1 MGLSGR
7 IAAAFQSAQ
16 ITPLLALL
24 ALLLGLFAVLV
35 TPREEEPQ
43 IDVTMA
49 NVIVPFPG
57 AAVRDVEQMIATPA
71 EQVLAQMLGVEHVMS
86 VSRPGMAVLTV
97 QFAVGVPRT
106 EALVRL
112 HDTLR
117 SNADWLP
124 RGLGA
129 QEPII
134 RPKGIDDVPV
144 VTLTLFS
151 DDPDSG
157 PFALERVAHSIEA
170 ELMRVP
176 GARTV
181 TTIGGPGRAVLVT
194 PREEEPQ
201 IDVTMANVIVPFPGA
216 AVRDV
221 EQMIATPAEQVL
233 AQMLGVEHVMSVS
246 RPGMAVLTV
255 QFAVGVPRTEA
266 LVRLHDSL
274 RSNADWLPR
283 GLGAQEPII
292 RPKGI
297 DDVPVV
303 TLTLFSDDPDSG
315 PFALERVA
323 HSIEA
328 ELMRVPGA
336 RTVTTIGGP
345 GRAVLVQL
353 DAARMASSA
362 ITVDEVR
369 GALQSANQ
377 GLPLGEL
384 LGGNQSVTLEAGP
397 LLASAQEVADI
408 MVGTRQGK
416 PVFLKDIAT
425 VTDGPRPA
433 QRYVWHGQVSAGQ
446 ATEYPA
452 VTLAVTKKAGANAI
466 DVAQAVMQRV
476 DELRNTVIPA
486 EVQVAET
493 RDYGAT
499 ANDKA
504 QKLIQKLLFATASVV
519 ALVFF
524 ALGRREALI
533 VGVAVG
539 LTLAATLFASWA
551 WGFTLNRVSLFA
563 LIFSIGILVDDAIV
577 VVENIHRHQ
586 ALHPDKTLLQ
596 LIPGAVDEV
605 GGPTILATF
614 TVIAALLPMAFV
626 SGLMGPYMAPIPI
639 NASMGM
645 VISLAV
651 AFTVTPWLA
660 RLWMKNHSATHTTS
674 KAPSGISAKLTPLF
688 ERIFTPLLDE
698 HTGRRNRSL
707 LGLAVVGLIALSML
721 LPVLGWVQLKML
733 PFDNKSE
740 FQVIVDMPAGTPPEA
755 TAAVLHELAAH
766 LATVPEV
773 TNYQAYAGTA
783 GPINFNGLVRQY
795 DLRSGGEVG
804 DIQVNLKDKH
814 ERQDQSHA
822 IAMRERPALQ
832 AIGARF
838 GANVKVVEVPPG
850 PPVLSPIVAEI
861 YGPEAEGRRQVAQ
874 AVRQALAQTTGIVDL
889 DDSAIANA
897 PRQLVLVD
905 RAKAMQMGV
914 PQAAIVSALH
924 AGLMGEAATWL
935 RDAHSK
941 YPTPVLLQLPPERH
955 GDLSALLQLPVRTA
969 DGRTVAIG
977 ELVTVTDTL
986 REQPIYH
993 KDLLP
998 MNLVVADM
1006 AGKVDSPLYG
1016 MFAARSAIA
1025 TIVAPDGAGLEEYF
1039 IRQPSDPYRGYA
1051 IKWDGEWQIT
1061 SETFRDMGAAYAVGL
1076 LLIYLLVVAHFAS
1089 YLTPLIIMA
1098 PIPLTIIGV
1107 MPGHA
1112 ILGAQYTATSMIG
1125 MIALA
1130 GIIVRNSILLV
1141 DFIRLQVQAGQD
1153 FKQAIVQSA
1162 ITRAQPIVLTGL
1174 AAMLGAFFILDD
1186 PIFNGLAISLIF
1198 GIAVSTVLTLVV
1210 IPLLYYIAY
1219 RHRLDVVRGPAAS
1232 PAAPSQGAV
1241 E

>member
-1 MGLSGR
+1 MGAQKHSMGISGR
-7 IAAAFQSAQ
+7 IAQAFQAAQ
-16 ITPLLALL
+16 ITPLLALV

-57 AAVRDVEQMIATPA
+57 APVADVEQMIATPA
-71 EQVLAQMLGVEHVMS
+71 EQVLSQMLGVEHVTS
-86 VSRPGMAVLTV
+86 VSRPGVAALTV
-97 QFAVGVPRT
+97 QFKVGVKRND
-106 EALVRL
+106 ALVRL

-129 QEPII
+129 MEPIV

-144 VTLTLFS
+144 VTLTLYS
-151 DDPDSG
+151 QDQDAG
-157 PFALERVAHSIEA
+157 AFALERVAHSMEA

-176 GARTV
+176 GTRTV
-181 TTIGGPGRAVLVT
+181 STIGGPGRAV
-194 PREEEPQ
+194 R
-201 IDVTMANVIVPFPGA
+201 
-216 AVRDV
+216 
-221 EQMIATPAEQVL
+221 
-233 AQMLGVEHVMSVS
+233 
-246 RPGMAVLTV
+246 
-255 QFAVGVPRTEA
+255 
-266 LVRLHDSL
+266 
-274 RSNADWLPR
+274 
-283 GLGAQEPII
+283 
-292 RPKGI
+292 
-297 DDVPVV
+297 
-303 TLTLFSDDPDSG
+303 
-315 PFALERVA
+315 
-323 HSIEA
+323 
-328 ELMRVPGA
+328 
-336 RTVTTIGGP
+336 
-345 GRAVLVQL
+345 VQL
-353 DAARMASSA
+353 DAARMAGSGV
-362 ITVDEVR
+362 TVDDLR
-369 GALQSANQ
+369 QALQSANM
-377 GLPLGEL
+377 GLPVGEL
-384 LGGNQSVTLEAGP
+384 LSGNRAVAIEAGP
-397 LLASAQEVADI
+397 FLAHAQEVADI
-408 MVGTRQGK
+408 VVASRGGR
-416 PVFLKDIAT
+416 PVFLRDVAA
-425 VTDGPRPA
+425 VEDGPPPA
-433 QRYVWHGQVSAGQ
+433 TRYVWHAQVRDGQ
-446 ATEYPA
+446 AAEYPA

-466 DVAQAVMQRV
+466 DVARAVMRRV
-476 DELRNTVIPA
+476 DELRGTVIPA
-486 EVQVAET
+486 DVQVAET

-504 QKLIQKLLFATASVV
+504 QKLIQKLLFATVSVV
-519 ALVFF
+519 ALVFV

-539 LTLAATLFASWA
+539 LTLTATLFASWA

-645 VISLAV
+645 LLSLAV

-660 RLWMKNHSATHTTS
+660 RLWMKSHGGQAQAHTGL
-674 KAPSGISAKLTPLF
+674 AARLAPLF
-688 ERIFTPLLDE
+688 TRIFRPLLDDQR
-698 HTGRRNRSL
+698 GRRNRTL
-707 LGLAVVGLIALSML
+707 LGLGVAALIALSL
-721 LPVLGWVQLKML
+721 VLPVLGWVQLKML

-740 FQVIVDMPAGTPPEA
+740 FQVIVDMPAGTPPER
-755 TAAVLHELAAH
+755 TAAVLHELGAQ

-773 TNYQAYAGTA
+773 TDYQAYAGTA

-814 ERQDQSHA
+814 ERKDQSHA
-822 IAMRERPALQ
+822 IAMRVRPALQ
-832 AIGARF
+832 DIGRRL

-861 YGPEAEGRRQVAQ
+861 YGPDADGRRKVARD
-874 AVRQALAQTTGIVDL
+874 VREALQKTAGIVDL
-889 DDSAIANA
+889 DDSAIAAA
-897 PRQLVLVD
+897 PRKLVLVE
-905 RAKAMQMGV
+905 RRKAALMGV

-924 AGLMGEAATWL
+924 AGLSGENVTWL
-935 RDAHSK
+935 RDASK
-941 YPTPVLLQLPPERH
+941 YPTPVLLQLPAEQQ
-955 GDLSALLQLPVRTA
+955 GSLDQLLQLPVRTA
-969 DGRTVAIG
+969 GGGTVAIR
-977 ELVTVTDTL
+977 ELVTVTDSL

-998 MNLVVADM
+998 VNLVVADM

-1025 TIVAPDGAGLEEYF
+1025 GITAPDGGKIDEYF
-1039 IRQPSDPYRGYA
+1039 ISLPSDPYRGYSL
-1051 IKWDGEWQIT
+1051 KWDGEWQIT
-1061 SETFRDMGAAYAVGL
+1061 YETFRDMGAAYGVGL
-1076 LLIYLLVVAHFAS
+1076 ILIYLLVVAHFGS

-1112 ILGAQYTATSMIG
+1112 LLGAQYTATSMIG

-1141 DFIRLQVQAGQD
+1141 DFIRLQVQAGME
-1153 FKQAIVQSA
+1153 FKEAVVQSA
-1162 ITRAQPIVLTGL
+1162 ITRAQPIMLTGL

-1210 IPLLYYIAY
+1210 IPVLYFMAY
-1219 RHRLDVVRGPAAS
+1219 RHRVNVVRGEGAA
-1232 PAAPSQGAV
+1232 Q
-1241 E
+1241 